1 MREILFKAKRVDNSE
16 WVEGYY
22 FKATHHWHKHGMHED
37 WIAVDTIQNGGYCNV
52 RGKYAIIPETLCQ
65 FTGLYDKNGKRI
77 WENDIIFDT
86 YYKKLGVVKFG
97 MGTFDSGIYR
107 YYGWHYES
115 EGSVDHHELY
125 KYDELVDFEVLGNI
139 FDNPELLTA
148 ERIGDN
154 EN

>member
-1 MREILFKAKRVDNSE
+1 MREILFKAKRADNGE
-16 WVEGYY
+16 WIEGYFIKRVHNEGQVTNQAKIEWQVVEEY
-22 FKATHHWHKHGMHED
+22 YIYEEVKEAPYE
-37 WIAVDTIQNGGYCNV
+37 
-52 RGKYAIIPETLCQ
+52 IIPETLGQ

-125 KYDELVDFEVLGNI
+125 KYDELVDFEVLGNR

-148 ERIGDN
+148 ERK
-154 EN
+154 E

>member
-1 MREILFKAKRVDNSE
+1 MREILFKAKRADNGE
-16 WVEGYY
+16 WVEG
-22 FKATHHWHKHGMHED
+22 FVVKRVHNEGEFLDGKIKWGMIKVDYIFPEIED
-37 WIAVDTIQNGGYCNV
+37 CCY
-52 RGKYAIIPETLCQ
+52 KIIPETLCE

-125 KYDELVDFEVLGNI
+125 KYDELVDFEVLGNR
-139 FDNPELLTA
+139 FDNAELLTA
-148 ERIGDN
+148 ERIGR
-154 EN
+154 